1 MELAVGG
8 ERLERLAL
16 EDGVGA
22 EAIEHR
28 PLEEEEPGV
37 DPLLHPRLLDEA
49 GDPVAVVDHR
59 HAPLRAR
66 ADQRHRRGIAVGAME
81 GERGT
86 EIDVGDAVGVREREG
101 PVPDPGGGERDP
113 ASGRRLLTG
122 VETLDGDAGRP
133 RLGGGEAG
141 DHLAPVAG
149 QQHEPA
155 KAVGGVDPDDV
166 PEDRPPADL
175 DQRLRDRVR
184 VLLQAGAATSAEDR
198 DGLGALRHRHRA
210 DVQPPATAGRI
221 VTSAPSLIAVS
232 RPSWKRMSSPL
243 T

>member
-1 MELAVGG
+1 MSDDTASPRRRRSGGRQARTAARLHAVAEKVPFITRTLAPFEVLSEEG
-8 ERLERLAL
+8 LST
-16 EDGVGA
+16 
-22 EAIEHR
+22 IEHNAETI
-28 PLEEEEPGV
+28 LEHKVTLGSYHHSIFYIQKYVEKRGRDIRSFV
-37 DPLLHPRLLDEA
+37 IGDEC
-49 GDPVAVVDHR
+49 
-59 HAPLRAR
+59 
-66 ADQRHRRGIAVGAME
+66 IAAIYRVSEHWITNTA
-81 GERGT
+81 
-86 EIDVGDAVGVREREG
+86 
-101 PVPDPGGGERDP
+101 
-113 ASGRRLLTG
+113 
-122 VETLDGDAGRP
+122 
-133 RLGGGEAG
+133 LGGKAVNCPLTDELKDVSVRA
-141 DHLAPVAG
+141 
-149 QQHEPA
+149 A

-232 RPSWKRMSSPL
+232 RPSWKRMSSPD